1 MYIGMVL
8 LMCGCWFRHRL
19 GVNYEQL
26 PINQAVNA
34 KVANYQRDGAQR
46 IHNQVSY
53 LLLLTGITTAMQCCY
68 CIALL
73 CVCVCVCDIHCC
85 YSYDTTTTVAVT
97 DLC

>member
-1 MYIGMVL
+1 LYIAL
-8 LMCGCWFRHRL
+8 LLLCVCCFCRHRL

-73 CVCVCVCDIHCC
+73 CVCVCDIHCC